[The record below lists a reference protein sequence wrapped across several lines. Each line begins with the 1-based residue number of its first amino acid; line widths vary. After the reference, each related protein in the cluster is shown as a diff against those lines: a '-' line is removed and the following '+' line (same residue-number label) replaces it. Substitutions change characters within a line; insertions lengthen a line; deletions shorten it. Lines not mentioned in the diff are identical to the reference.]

1 MCKLLAETLLHLEAT
16 YAEVRHVLLI
26 IEKEFDW
33 LKRCEQTAAM
43 HQSAQGNLQIVQE
56 DVDTHYVSEM
66 LGFTF

>member
-1 MCKLLAETLLHLEAT
+1 MSMSVVAGTKGNIQDCE
-16 YAEVRHVLLI
+16 RILLI

-33 LKRCEQTAAM
+33 LKRCEQTAATQ
-43 HQSAQGNLQIVQE
+43 QSTQGNLQIVQE